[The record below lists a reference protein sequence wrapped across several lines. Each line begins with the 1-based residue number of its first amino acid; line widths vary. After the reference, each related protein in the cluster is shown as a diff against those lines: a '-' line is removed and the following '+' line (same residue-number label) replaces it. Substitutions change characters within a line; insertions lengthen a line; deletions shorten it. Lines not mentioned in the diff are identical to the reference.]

1 MNTRLNL
8 DKRPYYLTYSVHY
21 VPVTNNKNFS
31 RLTQLNTN
39 PFLQNIPSEYIQSK
53 EKALN
58 IYFKIYDLKYPAFN
72 DKINSNITKVLMY
85 TVYIKV
91 RYNIDSFFMLGNQ
104 FGFDFSSEDKIYDLL
119 SIVIDRLEEAFEEY
133 SLIDESVVY
142 VQLTFR
148 RLDTKLL
155 SVFSLDKS
163 NHISNTDIIST
174 KRKLN
179 LPVSVSE
186 DSLGKPL
193 NIVVENNKILD
204 IILIFNNKRINFLDV
219 IRNKAKFIRAKH
231 SDNITDFDPS
241 FKFYLLKD
249 VNYYILAVKYIEKS
263 SLEKIRYSKVLM
275 TKQNIKLKCIEKPNS
290 NVLFIGNPNIG
301 VIDTETFLAKDN
313 IYNI

>member
-1 MNTRLNL
+1 MMIKRNKMMNTRLNL

-21 VPVTNNKNFS
+21 VPVTNNK
-31 RLTQLNTN
+31 
-39 PFLQNIPSEYIQSK
+39 
-53 EKALN
+53 
-58 IYFKIYDLKYPAFN
+58 
-72 DKINSNITKVLMY
+72 NSNITKVLMY

-219 IRNKAKFIRAKH
+219 VIINRVIDRK
-231 SDNITDFDPS
+231 DNNNLVVRKSGEKEI
-241 FKFYLLKD
+241 
-249 VNYYILAVKYIEKS
+249 ILANK
-263 SLEKIRYSKVLM
+263 KVLM

>member
-1 MNTRLNL
+1 MMMKRNKMMNTRLNL

-72 DKINSNITKVLMY
+72 DKINSNITKVLIY
-85 TVYIKV
+85 IVYIKV

-163 NHISNTDIIST
+163 NHISNTDIIS
-174 KRKLN
+174 
-179 LPVSVSE
+179 
-186 DSLGKPL
+186 
-193 NIVVENNKILD
+193 
-204 IILIFNNKRINFLDV
+204 
-219 IRNKAKFIRAKH
+219 
-231 SDNITDFDPS
+231 DNITDFDPS

-263 SLEKIRYSKVLM
+263 SLEKIRYSLDGVVINRVIDRKDNNNLVVRKSGEKEIILANKKVLM

>member
-1 MNTRLNL
+1 MMIKRNKMMNTRLNL

-21 VPVTNNKNFS
+21 VPVT
-31 RLTQLNTN
+31 
-39 PFLQNIPSEYIQSK
+39 
-53 EKALN
+53 
-58 IYFKIYDLKYPAFN
+58 D
-72 DKINSNITKVLMY
+72 
-85 TVYIKV
+85 
-91 RYNIDSFFMLGNQ
+91 
-104 FGFDFSSEDKIYDLL
+104 DKIYDLL

-219 IRNKAKFIRAKH
+219 IRDKH

-263 SLEKIRYSKVLM
+263 SLEKIRYSLDGVVINRVIDRKDNNNLVVRKSGEKEIILANKKVLM